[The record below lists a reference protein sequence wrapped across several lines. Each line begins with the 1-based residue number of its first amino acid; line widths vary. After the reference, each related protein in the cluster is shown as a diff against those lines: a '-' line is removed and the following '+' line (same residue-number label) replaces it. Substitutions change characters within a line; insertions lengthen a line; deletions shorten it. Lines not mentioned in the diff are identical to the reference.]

1 MSKLTAELAA
11 FMESLMQRADPAT
24 AELISRTQGS
34 GAPPSLAA
42 GAIDVGDV
50 APDFTLK
57 DQHGAQVSLYGQLA
71 QGPVVLIFVRGGWC
85 PFCELTLRAFRQI
98 VPALQRVPATL
109 LAVSPQSLPN
119 NEITAER
126 CGLSFPLL
134 SDTNLRTAEQ
144 YGLVWEPDAQL
155 QATYLRLG
163 HDVPR
168 INGNG
173 NWRLPIPAGYVISP
187 DHVVR
192 AARRE
197 PNLAHRLQPSLALAA
212 VEALTDAPDRTRP
225 AATESAVTGMAAA
238 L

>member
-1 MSKLTAELAA
+1 MSKLTDELAA
-11 FMESLMQRADPAT
+11 FMDSLMQRADPAT
-24 AELISRTQGS
+24 AELFSRTQGS
-34 GAPPSLAA
+34 GAPPTLAA

-57 DQHGAQVSLYGQLA
+57 DQHGAVTSLYDRLA

-98 VPALQRVPATL
+98 VPALQRSHATL

-119 NEITAER
+119 TKVTAER
-126 CGLSFPLL
+126 CGLGFPLL
-134 SDTNLRTAEQ
+134 SDTNLGVAES
-144 YGLVWEPDAQL
+144 YGLVWEPDAQT
-155 QATYLRLG
+155 QAFFLRLG
-163 HDVPR
+163 HNVPR
-168 INGNG
+168 INGTG
-173 NWRLPIPAGYVISP
+173 SWRLPIPAGYVIGP

-197 PNLAHRLQPSLALAA
+197 PNLAHRLQPSQALAA
-212 VEALTDAPDRTRP
+212 VEALTGAPDRTRRP
-225 AATESAVTGMAAA
+225 SVAGMAAV